1 MSRFRTFASWI
12 CLSILV
18 LQGCSSMSKGS
29 LIKEN
34 ASSKL
39 VDQVSSIEDSN
50 HEVKATTKR
59 YKPGTYKG
67 RARGRNGIIIAR
79 VTVSSDTII
88 DIELSHKE
96 SESVIDGQDDLFI
109 KEMIESNRINID
121 NISGATITSEAI
133 KEAVSI
139 ALTEAR

>member
-1 MSRFRTFASWI
+1 MSQFKTFATLI
-12 CLSILV
+12 CTSILV

-39 VDQVSSIEDSN
+39 VNQVSSMEDSN
-50 HEVKATTKR
+50 HEVKATTQR
-59 YKPGTYKG
+59 YKTGTYKG
-67 RARGRNGIIIAR
+67 RARGRNGDIIAR
-79 VTVSSDTII
+79 VTVSTDSII
-88 DIELSHKE
+88 DIEISHKE
-96 SESVIDGQDDLFI
+96 TESVIEDQDELFI
-109 KEMIESNRINID
+109 KEMIELNRINID